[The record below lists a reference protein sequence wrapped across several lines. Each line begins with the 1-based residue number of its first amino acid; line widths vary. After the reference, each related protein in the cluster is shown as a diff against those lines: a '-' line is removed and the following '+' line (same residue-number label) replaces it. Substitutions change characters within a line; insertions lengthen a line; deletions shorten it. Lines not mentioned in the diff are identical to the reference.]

1 MNQRL
6 SLLLLF
12 FSTLCLGQ
20 SVLTTPGSQTPSA
33 PASATAPRDTTG
45 TSNVPPTEIYDLREG
60 QSTDTRLPQPPRRP
74 RPILTPTDFELFA
87 EDVAGHPLKVYGRQ
101 LFDEPPST
109 FAPLDRVP
117 VPANYVVGPGD
128 ELLIRV
134 WGKIDLDGHVTVDR
148 NGQISLPRV
157 GTLTVAG
164 LRYEQLDSFLRNAVG
179 NLYKDF
185 QLNVTMGRLRSI
197 QVFVLGS
204 ARQPG
209 AYTVSSLSTLVNALF
224 ASGGPSATGTMRRI
238 QLRRGDQRLTEFDV
252 YDLLRRGDK
261 SHDVQLL
268 PGDVIYIPPIGPQ
281 VAIVDN
287 VNDPGIYEL
296 KGDTTVADALANAG
310 GLTSLA
316 RVDRAI
322 LERIENH
329 ARRRVDEFALDG
341 SGLQRMLMDGDL
353 LRIGVISP
361 RFENSVT
368 LRGNVARPG
377 RFLWHE
383 GMRVSDV
390 IPSRDVLI
398 TRRHW
403 NQQNSLAGPTPQNQ
417 LSPSDF
423 APNRTQGDQQRY
435 PAEDQRYSQEQRYS
449 DDPRYSEDPR
459 YAADGQQ
466 GYPPDNQQ
474 TYPPDASNPNRLSA
488 RQADQ
493 LASLAA
499 AAGSNPSAVP
509 LHHEH
514 WDQQTPQS
522 ATPRTDVISDLALT
536 DAEINWD
543 YAVIERLD
551 PLDLTTRLVSFNLAR
566 AIDDPASADNQLLKA
581 GDVVTVF
588 SRRDL
593 PLPLDK
599 HSSFIR
605 VGGEV
610 AIPGVYRVEPGE
622 TLRNVVERAG
632 GLTAH
637 SYLYASQLTR
647 VSTRQAEEAELRLS
661 INQMQRDV
669 MSKYA
674 AAPSVGTSAVEQQ
687 AQLGA
692 QQAVLSQ
699 LSAVHPT
706 GRIVLDMKPGAASV
720 ADIPAFPLED
730 GDSYYIPP
738 RLGTVQVAGAV
749 YNENA
754 FRYQPKKQVAAY
766 LADAGGPNRQADKK
780 HAFVI
785 RADGTVV
792 ARQSHNGLWRNEFE
806 DLTLLP
812 GDSIVIPT
820 KLKSP
825 NNFAQQLPY
834 YTQILSSAA
843 LTGATISTIH

>member
-1 MNQRL
+1 
-6 SLLLLF
+6 
-12 FSTLCLGQ
+12 
-20 SVLTTPGSQTPSA
+20 
-33 PASATAPRDTTG
+33 
-45 TSNVPPTEIYDLREG
+45 
-60 QSTDTRLPQPPRRP
+60 
-74 RPILTPTDFELFA
+74 
-87 EDVAGHPLKVYGRQ
+87 
-101 LFDEPPST
+101 
-109 FAPLDRVP
+109 
-117 VPANYVVGPGD
+117 
-128 ELLIRV
+128 
-134 WGKIDLDGHVTVDR
+134 
-148 NGQISLPRV
+148 
-157 GTLTVAG
+157 
-164 LRYEQLDSFLRNAVG
+164 
-179 NLYKDF
+179 
-185 QLNVTMGRLRSI
+185 
-197 QVFVLGS
+197 
-204 ARQPG
+204 
-209 AYTVSSLSTLVNALF
+209 
-224 ASGGPSATGTMRRI
+224 
-238 QLRRGDQRLTEFDV
+238 
-252 YDLLRRGDK
+252 
-261 SHDVQLL
+261 
-268 PGDVIYIPPIGPQ
+268 
-281 VAIVDN
+281 
-287 VNDPGIYEL
+287 
-296 KGDTTVADALANAG
+296 
-310 GLTSLA
+310 
-316 RVDRAI
+316 
-322 LERIENH
+322 
-329 ARRRVDEFALDG
+329 
-341 SGLQRMLMDGDL
+341 
-353 LRIGVISP
+353 
-361 RFENSVT
+361 
-368 LRGNVARPG
+368 
-377 RFLWHE
+377 
-383 GMRVSDV
+383 MRVSDV

-403 NQQNSLAGPTPQNQ
+403 NQQNSLAGPSPANQ

-423 APNRTQGDQQRY
+423 APSRAPGEQQRY
-435 PAEDQRYSQEQRYS
+435 PAEDQTYSQEQRYP
-449 DDPRYSEDPR
+449 DDPQYSEDLR
-459 YAADGQQ
+459 YAPDGQQ
-466 GYPPDNQQ
+466 GYPPDYQQ
-474 TYPPDASNPNRLSA
+474 AYPADASNPNRLSA

-493 LASLAA
+493 LAGLNGD
-499 AAGSNPSAVP
+499 GSSPRGVP
-509 LHHEH
+509 GRREH
-514 WDQQTPQS
+514 WDQQTPRS
-522 ATPRTDVISDLALT
+522 ATPRTDVIGDLALT

-551 PLDLTTRLVSFNLAR
+551 ALDLTTRLVSFNLAR

-661 INQMQRDV
+661 ISQMQRDV

-674 AAPSVGTSAVEQQ
+674 AAPSVGTTAVEQQ

-692 QQAVLSQ
+692 QQAVLNQ

-706 GRIVLDMKPGAASV
+706 GRIVLDMNPTAASV

-754 FRYQPKKQVAAY
+754 FRYQPKKQVSAY

-792 ARQSHNGLWRNEFE
+792 ARQSHSGLWRNEFG

-825 NNFAQQLPY
+825 SNFAQQLPY
-834 YTQILSSAA
+834 YTQLVSSAA
-843 LTGATISTIH
+843 LTGAAISTIH

>member
-1 MNQRL
+1 MKQGL
-6 SLLLLF
+6 SLLLLLS
-12 FSTLCLGQ
+12 STLCLGQ

-33 PASATAPRDTTG
+33 PARAAISRDTGATPNS
-45 TSNVPPTEIYDLREG
+45 TPTEIYDLRES
-60 QSTDTRLPQPPRRP
+60 QSTDTRQPQTAIRP
-74 RPILTPTDFELFA
+74 RPILAPTDFELFA
-87 EDVAGHPLKVYGRQ
+87 EDVAGHPLNVYGRQ
-101 LFDEPPST
+101 LFDQPPST
-109 FAPLDRVP
+109 FAPLEHIP

-185 QLNVTMGRLRSI
+185 ELNVTMGRLRSI

-224 ASGGPSATGTMRRI
+224 ASGGPSAAGTMRRI
-238 QLRRGDQRLTEFDV
+238 QLRRGDQVLTEFDV

-287 VNDPGIYEL
+287 VNDPGIFEL
-296 KGDTTVADALANAG
+296 KGDTTIAEALANAG

-329 ARRRVDEFALDG
+329 TRRRVDEFPLDA
-341 SGLQRMLMDGDL
+341 SGLQRTLMDGDL
-353 LRIGVISP
+353 LRIGLISP

-383 GMRVSDV
+383 GMRISDV

-403 NQQNSLAGPTPQNQ
+403 NQHNSLAAPPTNQ
-417 LSPSDF
+417 TPASDL
-423 APNRTQGDQQRY
+423 ASGRVEGDQQRY
-435 PAEDQRYSQEQRYS
+435 PSEDQRLS
-449 DDPRYSEDPR
+449 DDPRYAP
-459 YAADGQQ
+459 DGQQ
-466 GYPPDNQQ
+466 DYPPDNLQ
-474 TYPPDASNPNRLSA
+474 TYPPGASNPDRLRA

-493 LASLAA
+493 LAPLTGD
-499 AAGSNPSAVP
+499 GSSPRGAPV
-509 LHHEH
+509 HHEH

-522 ATPRTDVISDLALT
+522 ATPRTDVIDDLALT

-551 PLDLTTRLVSFNLAR
+551 AVDLSTRLVSFNLAR
-566 AIDDPASADNQLLKA
+566 AIDDPSSADNQFLKA
-581 GDVVTVF
+581 GDVVTIF

-610 AIPGVYRVEPGE
+610 AVPGVYRVEPGE
-622 TLRNVVERAG
+622 TLRSLVERAG
-632 GLTAH
+632 GLTPH

-647 VSTRQAEEAELRLS
+647 VSTRRAQETELRLS

-674 AAPSVGTSAVEQQ
+674 AAPSVGTNAVEQQ
-687 AQLGA
+687 AQLSA
-692 QQAVLSQ
+692 QQAVLNQ

-706 GRIVLDMKPGAASV
+706 GRIVLDMKPTAASV
-720 ADIPAFPLED
+720 ADIPDFPLED
-730 GDSYYIPP
+730 GDSYYVPP

-749 YNENA
+749 YNQNA
-754 FRYQPKKQVAAY
+754 FRYQPRKQVAAY

-792 ARQSHNGLWRNEFE
+792 ARQSQSMLWHNDFE
-806 DLTLLP
+806 SLTLLP

-820 KLKSP
+820 KFKSP
-825 NNFAQQLPY
+825 SNFAQQLPF

>member
-1 MNQRL
+1 MKQRL
-6 SLLLLF
+6 SLILLF
-12 FSTLCLGQ
+12 SSTLCLGQ
-20 SVLTTPGSQTPSA
+20 SVLTTPASQTPSA
-33 PASATAPRDTTG
+33 PASGTIPRDTIG
-45 TSNVPPTEIYDLREG
+45 TPNAAPAEIYDLKES
-60 QSTDTRLPQPPRRP
+60 QSSDTRLPQPTRRP
-74 RPILTPTDFELFA
+74 RPILTPTDFEIFA
-87 EDVAGHPLKVYGRQ
+87 EDVAGHALNVYGRQ
-101 LFDEPPST
+101 LFEEPPST
-109 FAPLDRVP
+109 FAPLDRIP

-134 WGKIDLDGHVTVDR
+134 WGKIDLDARVTVDR

-164 LRYEQLDSFLRNAVG
+164 LRYEQLDSFLRNAVSD
-179 NLYKDF
+179 LYKDF

-224 ASGGPSATGTMRRI
+224 ASGGPSATGTLRRI
-238 QLRRGDQRLTEFDV
+238 QLRRGDQQLTEFDV

-261 SHDVQLL
+261 SRDAQLL

-281 VAIVDN
+281 IAIVDN

-296 KGDTTVADALANAG
+296 KGDTTVAEALANAG

-316 RVDRAI
+316 RVDRVI

-329 ARRRVDEFALDG
+329 TRRRVDEFPLDA

-353 LRIGVISP
+353 LRIGLISP
-361 RFENSVT
+361 RFDNSVT

-403 NQQNSLAGPTPQNQ
+403 NQQNSLAGTPLSNQ
-417 LSPSDF
+417 LPSSDF
-423 APNRTQGDQQRY
+423 NRVQGDQQRN
-435 PAEDQRYSQEQRYS
+435 PSEEQRYS
-449 DDPRYSEDPR
+449 EDRRYSSDSQP
-459 YAADGQQ
+459 

-474 TYPPDASNPNRLSA
+474 AYPQGASNPDRLSP

-493 LASLAA
+493 IAGLNSD
-499 AAGSNPSAVP
+499 GSNPRGSPVRR
-509 LHHEH
+509 EH
-514 WDQQTPQS
+514 WDQQTPQA
-522 ATPRTDVISDLALT
+522 ATPRSDVIDDLALT

-551 PLDLTTRLVSFNLAR
+551 VLDLTTRLVSFNLAR
-566 AIDDPASADNQLLKA
+566 AIDDPSSADNQLLKA

-610 AIPGVYRVEPGE
+610 AVPGVYRVEPGE

-637 SYLYASQLTR
+637 SYLYASQLSR

-674 AAPSVGTSAVEQQ
+674 AAPSPGTNAVEQQ
-687 AQLGA
+687 AQLSA
-692 QQAVLSQ
+692 QQAVLNQ
-699 LSAVHPT
+699 LSSVHPT
-706 GRIVLDMKPGAASV
+706 GRIVLDMKPTAASV
-720 ADIPAFPLED
+720 DDIPAFPLED

-754 FRYQPKKQVAAY
+754 FRYQPRKQVAAY

-792 ARQSHNGLWRNEFE
+792 ARQSQSMLWHNDFE
-806 DLTLLP
+806 SLTLLP

-820 KLKSP
+820 KFKSP